1 MRAHAC
7 VVLFSALAFSGLV
20 HAQAYPSRPI
30 RIIDAYAPS
39 GSSDIM
45 ARIIGQRMTESW
57 GQQVVVDN
65 RPGGNAVI
73 GTDMAAKAPADGYTL
88 LMFTSTLTV
97 QPSLYK
103 NLPYNLRTDF
113 ASVALV
119 AATSNV
125 LVVNPATPAATV
137 KEFIALAKAK
147 PGKLTYGSGGNGTGT
162 HMSMELLR
170 SMADLQMTHV
180 PYKGSAPAITDIMGG
195 HIDCGFSTMTS
206 AIQYIKSGRLKAL
219 AVSTSKRSAALPD
232 LPTIAEAGVPGYDST
247 NAVGILAPA
256 KTPRQTVARLNAEI
270 VRILG
275 MREVRERL
283 SSLGTDPAGG
293 TPAEFRAFIESE
305 IEKWARVVKSAGMEV
320 QPW

>member
-1 MRAHAC
+1 
-7 VVLFSALAFSGLV
+7 
-20 HAQAYPSRPI
+20 
-30 RIIDAYAPS
+30 
-39 GSSDIM
+39 M
-45 ARIIGQRMTESW
+45 ARIIGQRMTETW

-88 LMFTSTLTV
+88 LVMTSTLMV

-113 ASVALV
+113 APVALV
-119 AATSNV
+119 ATTSNV
-125 LVVNPATPAATV
+125 LVVNPALPATTM
-137 KEFIALAKAK
+137 KDFIALAKARA
-147 PGKLTYGSGGNGTGT
+147 GKLTYGSGGNGTGT

-180 PYKGSAPAITDIMGG
+180 PYKGSALSITDIMGG

-219 AVSTSKRSAALPD
+219 GVSTLKRSAALPD
-232 LPTIAEAGVPGYDST
+232 VPTIAESGVPGYDST

-256 KTPRQTVARLNAEI
+256 KTSRQIIVRVNVEI

-275 MREVRERL
+275 MREVSERL

-293 TPAEFRAFIESE
+293 TPEEFRTFIESE
-305 IEKWARVVKSAGMEV
+305 IEKWARVVKSSGMEV
-320 QPW
+320 QAW